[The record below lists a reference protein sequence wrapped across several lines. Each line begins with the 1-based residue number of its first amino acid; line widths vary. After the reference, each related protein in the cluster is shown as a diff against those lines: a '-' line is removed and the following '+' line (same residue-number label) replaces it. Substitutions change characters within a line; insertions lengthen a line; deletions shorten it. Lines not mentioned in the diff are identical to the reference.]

1 MKEPKGRKVPAPKKK
16 QTPQEM
22 LVFEIDRA
30 LTLLVDT
37 CETTSNQMGGEFI
50 PMDMVKKFKK
60 TLMNNYKEGL
70 KTNPNFV
77 ND

>member
-1 MKEPKGRKVPAPKKK
+1 MKEPQGRKVNAPKKK

-37 CETTSNQMGGEFI
+37 CEVTSNQMGGEFI
-50 PMDMVKKFKK
+50 PMDMLKKFKN
-60 TLMNNYKEGL
+60 TLIDNNKEGL
-70 KTNPNFV
+70 KTNPNFK
-77 ND
+77 